1 MAEIWNSIV
10 TVFSWMM
17 HHLVIVNVFLSVIII
32 FFERRDPRNVW
43 TWLLVLYFIP
53 ILGFLCYFI
62 IGADFH
68 KSKMFRTK
76 EIEDRISNVIR
87 LQETKIVNKEFAE
100 LPHGYEKY
108 QDLLMYNLES
118 EGAVYNR

>member
-1 MAEIWNSIV
+1 MDDAS
-10 TVFSWMM
+10 SCDCKC
-17 HHLVIVNVFLSVIII
+17 FLSVIII

-118 EGAVYNR
+118 EGAYIQMKMKWKYILTE

>member
-1 MAEIWNSIV
+1 
-10 TVFSWMM
+10 
-17 HHLVIVNVFLSVIII
+17 
-32 FFERRDPRNVW
+32 
-43 TWLLVLYFIP
+43 
-53 ILGFLCYFI
+53 
-62 IGADFH
+62 
-68 KSKMFRTK
+68 MFRTK

-118 EGAVYNR
+118 EGAVYTDENDVEIYFDGIKKFNALAAELDKATEYIHIQYYIIKPVKYLKKLKKFLPGKLRGSGSKNII